1 MRVALKYGDGH
12 LMVDLPDTGI
22 NVIEPVYTAGL
33 SDERDAFIKA
43 VRAPLGSLPLR
54 EMISAEESVAI
65 VIPDITRPFPGN
77 RAISWLMEEM
87 GHVSPDRITII
98 IGTGSHR
105 ACTPEEMTT
114 MLGREII
121 SRYHVVN
128 HDAFK
133 PDKLD
138 SAGQL
143 RGGRRIRM
151 NREYIRAD
159 KRILLGFVE
168 PHFMAG
174 FSGGYKAVCPGILG
188 IEDIIYFHGAEMID
202 HSCSTWGVLDG
213 NPTQNMI
220 RECGALQPAD
230 LCINVT
236 LNRDRH
242 ITGLFAGEPIACHE
256 EACRFCRESAMLSV
270 PDCYDIVITTN
281 GGYPL
286 DQNLYQTVKGMSA
299 ASRIVR
305 SGGLILCAAE
315 CRDGFPDHGNFKSLL
330 TTHSSPEDLLAQV
343 RVSKEGILDQWEA
356 QLLAI
361 IASRARIALYSGLA
375 AYEVSQAYMEAVE
388 NIELRLAA
396 ELDKLGGSASIAVL
410 PEGPMTIPY
419 IKEEN

>member
-1 MRVALKYGDGH
+1 
-12 LMVDLPDTGI
+12 MVNLPDTDI

-33 SDERDAFIKA
+33 PDEREAFSKA
-43 VRAPLGSLPLR
+43 VRAPSGSLPLR
-54 EMISAEESVAI
+54 EMISSEENVAV

-77 RAISWLMEEM
+77 RVIPWLMKEM
-87 GHVSPDRITII
+87 GHVSPDRLTII

-105 ACTPEEMTT
+105 ACNSDEMAA

-133 PDKLD
+133 ADKLD
-138 SAGQL
+138 SAGRL
-143 RGGRRIRM
+143 RGGRCIRM

-202 HSCSTWGVLDG
+202 HSRSTWGMLDG

-230 LCINVT
+230 FCINVT

-256 EACRFCRESAMLSV
+256 EACRFCRESAMVSV
-270 PDCYDIVITTN
+270 PDHYDIVITTN

-299 ASRIVR
+299 AGRIVR

-343 RVSKEGILDQWEA
+343 RISKEGMLDQWEA

-361 IASRARIALYSGLA
+361 IASRARIALYSGLEA
-375 AYEVSQAYMEAVE
+375 HEVSQAYMEAVE
-388 NIELRLAA
+388 NIEIRLAA
-396 ELDKLGGSASIAVL
+396 EMDELGGRSSIAVL